1 MLFKE
6 WTGSRQE
13 WKANWLATILFHEF
27 NQKFVNWQ
35 TQRLTG
41 KQRRINK
48 LDIYLPG
55 KAKRNCRLIKC
66 EVWGKGK
73 KWELCLCL
81 KLEQLSEP
89 FAKMW
94 TPGVRRGFSGQNKTL
109 LICLDNAK
117 TMPRGNFKLR
127 MAYIRSNHVKL
138 SFLKTKD
145 DRILEIL
152 YGWI

>member
-13 WKANWLATILFHEF
+13 WKANWPATILFHEF

-35 TQRLTG
+35 TQGLTG

-55 KAKRNCRLIKC
+55 KAKRNFRLIKC

-89 FAKMW
+89 FSKMW

-109 LICLDNAK
+109 CWYAWI
-117 TMPRGNFKLR
+117 MPRQCQE
-127 MAYIRSNHVKL
+127 
-138 SFLKTKD
+138 
-145 DRILEIL
+145 EISSWEWHIFDQTMWNCHFWRPKMTE
-152 YGWI
+152 YWKFYMV